1 MVNVNFSKSLAK
13 MKIGEKAFFNCTSL
27 KEVNIPKNLK
37 PTIGSD
43 AFKNCPVKVMFGYEE
58 EEEDDYDY
66 D

>member
-1 MVNVNFSKSLAK
+1 